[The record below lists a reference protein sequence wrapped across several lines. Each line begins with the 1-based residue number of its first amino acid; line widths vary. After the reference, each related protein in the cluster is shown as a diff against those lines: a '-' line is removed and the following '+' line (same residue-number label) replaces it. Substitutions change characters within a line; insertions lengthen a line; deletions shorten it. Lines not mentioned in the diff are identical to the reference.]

1 MVKITKFIN
10 FPILICS
17 FIVGLI
23 FVNLSKEPAEKINV
37 YPTPDNVD
45 DIEYLDK
52 ASNCYAYQSTKIN
65 CPKDGIK
72 YTPVQE

>member
-1 MVKITKFIN
+1 MVKLTKFIS

-17 FIVGLI
+17 FVVGLI
-23 FVNLSKEPAEKINV
+23 FVSLSKEPTEKINV

-52 ASNCYAYQSTKIN
+52 AKNCYKYQATKIN
-65 CPKDGIK
+65 CPKDGVK
-72 YTPVQE
+72 YIPVQE